1 MIEVA
6 DFELTAEAAGGT
18 VALQS
23 GELELQLEQHRRELT
38 AYAYRM
44 LASAFDAEDAVQE
57 TFIRAWRGYQRFE
70 GRAALRSWLY
80 RITTNVC
87 LDMLNG
93 RERRARPMDL
103 GPAQAPIEANL
114 NTLAGGN
121 VDPAGARRARD
132 GGRGSGRGGRRPRDD
147 PAGVHRRAAAP
158 STPSA
163 GGVDPLRGASLAGDR
178 GRGAARYERRLG
190 QQRAPARAGHARRRQ
205 RELERS
211 VAGADRRRPGAA
223 RPLRRGLRDVTTWRR
238 SPL

>member
-1 MIEVA
+1 MA

-57 TFIRAWRGYQRFE
+57 TFIRAWRGYKRFE

-80 RITTNVC
+80 RIATNVC

-93 RERRARPMDL
+93 RERR
-103 GPAQAPIEANL
+103 GPADGSRACAGADRGQPEH
-114 NTLAGGN
+114 LAGGN
-121 VDPAGARRARD
+121 VDSAGARRARHAR
-132 GGRGSGRGGRRPRDD
+132 GGSGRGGRRPRDD
-147 PAGVHRRAAAP
+147 PPGVHRRAAAP

-163 GGVDPLRGASLAGDR
+163 GGVDPLRGAPLAGDR
-178 GRGAARYERRLG
+178 GRGAPRYERRLG
-190 QQRAPARAGHARRRQ
+190 QQRAPARAGHAGRRE

-211 VAGADRRRPGAA
+211 VA
-223 RPLRRGLRDVTTWRR
+223 
-238 SPL
+238 